1 MNSVNVYAEIRYGKV
16 YEIYQSH
23 LPLSEFISLFP
34 LTNRFIDITG
44 RKDVNGNDIEIGS
57 LYDNMDF
64 YPNQNFNPESIED
77 HRKIAQERRLN
88 IVKEHIISGFNVTLN
103 DVTYHYNS
111 EEVDQDNI
119 RTYYQASLIDPNLS
133 FSIRVKRIDNGELVE
148 IVHDKDMIA
157 KVCVAMANHIQECK
171 RVSWRMDNDI
181 KNALNIEEVYNV
193 LTWQKF

>member
-44 RKDVNGNDIEIGS
+44 RKDVNGNNIEIGS
-57 LYDNMDF
+57 LYDNLEF
-64 YPNQNFNPESIED
+64 HPNQNFKPESIED

-88 IVKEHIISGFNVTLN
+88 IVKEQIISGFNVTLN

-119 RTYYQASLIDPNLS
+119 RTYYQASLIDPNLQ
-133 FSIRVKRIDNGELVE
+133 FTIRVKRVDNNELTE
-148 IVHDKDMIA
+148 LIHDSDMIA

-193 LTWQKF
+193 LTWQKL